1 MNRKAIAVIFLGILI
16 FPAAHLFGQANEIEL
31 TRAVIQTQRQA
42 IVAENMG
49 LSEEEAQA
57 FWPLYRQYR
66 SEVSLLGDR
75 FLKVIM
81 TFADHYPELPEDTA
95 EWMIDEVLCI
105 EKKEAELK
113 ASWAPRFREVLSAR
127 QLARFFQIE
136 NKLDAIV
143 KFDLAANIP
152 MIE

>member
-1 MNRKAIAVIFLGILI
+1 MNRKSTAVIFLGILL
-16 FPAAHLFGQANEIEL
+16 FSASSLFGQANEIEL

-42 IVAENMG
+42 IVAENME
-49 LSEEEAQA
+49 LSEDEAQG

-66 SEVSLLGDR
+66 SEVSLVGDR
-75 FLKVIM
+75 LLKVVM
-81 TFADHYPELPEDTA
+81 TFADNYPELPEDTA
-95 EWMIDEVLCI
+95 VWMIDEFLAI
-105 EKKEAELK
+105 EKAEAELK

-143 KFDLAANIP
+143 QFDLAANIP
-152 MIE
+152 LIE